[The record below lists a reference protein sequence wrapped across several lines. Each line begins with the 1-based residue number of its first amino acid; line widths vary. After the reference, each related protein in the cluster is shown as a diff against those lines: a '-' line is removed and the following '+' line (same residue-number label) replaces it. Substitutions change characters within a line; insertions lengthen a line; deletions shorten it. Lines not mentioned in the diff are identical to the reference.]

1 MEETANSTKSS
12 KKKNKKL
19 IGIIVGVIILLL
31 VVGGGLLVYKSHIL
45 GSSADESTD
54 EIMDTSSLPT
64 LQPEDIGMV
73 VTLRKDNKAVMFE
86 LTKADDIKHVEYTIE
101 YKAKTDEG
109 IANQGIL
116 GEMNIAEDGIT
127 KTDFREFGTCS
138 AGKCRYDNIVSDATI
153 TLKVTKKD
161 GKSYQVVKVV
171 KVPHGSE
178 EEQ

>member
-1 MEETANSTKSS
+1 MEETTTSSKSG

-19 IGIIVGVIILLL
+19 LGIIIGVIVLLL
-31 VVGGGLLVYKSHIL
+31 VVGGAVFAFKGH
-45 GSSADESTD
+45 SSSSSDSTD
-54 EIMDTSSLPT
+54 SMMDTTSLPT

-116 GEMNIAEDGIT
+116 GEMNIAQDGIT

-161 GKSYQVVKVV
+161 GKDYQVVKVV

-178 EEQ
+178 E